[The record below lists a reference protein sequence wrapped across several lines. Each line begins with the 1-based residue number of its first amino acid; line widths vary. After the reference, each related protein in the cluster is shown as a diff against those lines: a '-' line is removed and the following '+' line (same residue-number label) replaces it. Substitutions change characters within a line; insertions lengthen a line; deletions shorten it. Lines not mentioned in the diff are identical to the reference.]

1 MAASRIIAYHVLVQ
15 MLSLKK
21 ILDVEIFMVHFVS
34 SFILKKYSPLLTSVY
49 GGGKKK
55 TNYKY

>member
-1 MAASRIIAYHVLVQ
+1 

-49 GGGKKK
+49 GGGKKRLSISIK
-55 TNYKY
+55 LEY